1 MLKKNEKT
9 IDNLIGGNIR
19 ANRLARGLTQSKLA
33 ELIGVTFQQ
42 VQKYEKGHNRVG
54 GSRLVQIAGALN
66 VPLIA
71 LFENVEVSQNPV
83 HSDIA
88 GLIVNQHAIRLL
100 RAFAKIKRNAS
111 HRALVIL
118 AEEMA
123 GYK

>member
-9 IDNLIGGNIR
+9 IDSLIGGNIR
-19 ANRLARGLTQSKLA
+19 ANRLARGLTQGKLA
-33 ELIGVTFQQ
+33 GLISVTSQQ
-42 VQKYEKGHNRVG
+42 VQKYEKGQNRVG
-54 GSRLVQIAGALN
+54 GSRLVQIAEALN

-83 HSDIA
+83 HSDVA

-111 HRALVIL
+111 QRALVIL
-118 AEEMA
+118 AEEMVD
-123 GYK
+123 YK